1 MIISTDAEKS
11 IDKIQH
17 PFMIKTLSKVGLEG
31 TNLNVIKVIYDK
43 PTASITFNGQK
54 LQVFPL
60 RLGTRQG
67 CLLSPLIQHS
77 TQSPRKNKRHPNR
90 KGRSKMLLFVGD
102 MILYIQNPKDSTKK
116 LLELINEFS
125 KEAEYKINI

>member
-1 MIISTDAEKS
+1 MTIS
-11 IDKIQH
+11 IDAGKSFDKTQH
-17 PFMIKTLSKVGLEG
+17 LLMIKTLSNMGLAG
-31 TNLNVIKVIYDK
+31 TYLNVIKAIYNK
-43 PTASITFNGQK
+43 PTASIILNGQK
-54 LQVFPL
+54 LQTFPL

-116 LLELINEFS
+116 LLELRN
-125 KEAEYKINI
+125 KCLKIAGY